1 MPHDWAQFYKP
12 WTSFHSFQPLHLRFR
27 DYLHSMPTFP
37 PGQSFTVFSARHFVK
52 RILLFLFV
60 NFCLLHACLS
70 LFVWCLCRSDFTEKA
85 EAIECENLSYSIT
98 TRQRKMVSIL
108 KDCSLSVPSGQ
119 LWMLLGPNGC
129 GKSTLLKV
137 LQFSLCF
144 PHVRILLV
152 FWIMF
157 VWAMLICCETNLIM

>member
-1 MPHDWAQFYKP
+1 MIQLNF
-12 WTSFHSFQPLHLRFR
+12 TSHELLFTPYSLYTSASATTSTPCQHSLQVKA
-27 DYLHSMPTFP
+27 
-37 PGQSFTVFSARHFVK
+37 FTVFSSRHFVK
-52 RILLFLFV
+52 RILLFLFG

-98 TRQRKMVSIL
+98 TRQRKMVPIL

-144 PHVRILLV
+144 PHVGILLV
-152 FWIMF
+152 F
-157 VWAMLICCETNLIM
+157 